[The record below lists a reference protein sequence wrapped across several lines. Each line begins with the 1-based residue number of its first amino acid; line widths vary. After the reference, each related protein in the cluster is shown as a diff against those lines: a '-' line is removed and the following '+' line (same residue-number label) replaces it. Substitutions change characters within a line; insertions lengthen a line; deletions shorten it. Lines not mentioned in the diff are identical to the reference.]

1 MALTYP
7 TSDDTPT
14 RLAIMPDWGEGVRQV
29 LIYRTDILR
38 SRAGLE
44 QRSQRMTRP
53 KLGLEYVATATDEP
67 ARRRIETILATSRG
81 PLHVPWWTSGARLA
95 VSMTTETSL
104 TLEHVPIAEDFDQ
117 VALVY
122 LWSRERGGEWR
133 TVASRSGAVLTLV
146 DELPLHVLYDS
157 GAWCFPVRLA
167 VRDRDDSLLE
177 TAHQRA
183 ATDRLLFRTL

>member
-14 RLAIMPDWGEGVRQV
+14 QLAIMPDWGEGVRQV

-38 SRAGLE
+38 SRAGIE

-81 PLHVPWWTSGARLA
+81 PLHVPWWTSGVKLSVA
-95 VSMTTETSL
+95 MTAATSL

-122 LWSRERGGEWR
+122 LWDRTVGGEWR
-133 TVASRSGAVLTLV
+133 TVASRAGAVLTLTS
-146 DELPLHVLYDS
+146 S
-157 GAWCFPVRLA
+157 GVHTLFPAGSWCFPVRLA

-183 ATDRLLFRTL
+183 ASDRLLFRTL